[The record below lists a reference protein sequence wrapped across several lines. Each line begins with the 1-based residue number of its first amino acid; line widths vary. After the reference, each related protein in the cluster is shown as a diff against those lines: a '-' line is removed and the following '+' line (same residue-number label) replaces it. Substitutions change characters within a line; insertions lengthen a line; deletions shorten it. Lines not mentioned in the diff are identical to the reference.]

1 MLLIMLL
8 TYAAILG
15 YLHLRDSNQGLLHYS
30 EVIVFIFPELEIRD
44 SWKERYIS
52 KMNFINPELNFLNK
66 IRKIK
71 TRDIHTS
78 KKEILK

>member
-1 MLLIMLL
+1 MLL
-8 TYAAILG
+8 TYAANLG
-15 YLHLRDSNQGLLHYS
+15 CLHLWDSNQGLLHYS
-30 EVIVFIFPELEIRD
+30 KVIVFIFPELEICD
-44 SWKERYIS
+44 SWKETYIS

-78 KKEILK
+78 KKGIIK